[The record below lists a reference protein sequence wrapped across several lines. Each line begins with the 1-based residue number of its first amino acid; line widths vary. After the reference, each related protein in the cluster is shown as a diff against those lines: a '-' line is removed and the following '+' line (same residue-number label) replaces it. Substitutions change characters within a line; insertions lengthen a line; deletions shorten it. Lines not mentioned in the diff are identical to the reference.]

1 MANRLADQTSPYLL
15 QHKDNPVDWYPWGDE
30 AFERARTEDKPILLS
45 VGYAACHWCH
55 VMEHESFEDE
65 ATARI
70 MNEHFVCIKVDREER
85 PDVDSIYM
93 DAVQTMTG
101 HGGWPMTVFLT
112 PEGAPF
118 YGGTYFPPDDRHGM
132 PSFSRLLQAVAET
145 WRERRGEVEE
155 QGKQLTGR
163 LAIESR
169 LRPSAEPITDDILR
183 EAFANLRSHFDPEHG
198 GFGGAPKFPQPMT
211 IDFLLRLARSGNEE
225 AGTMARRTL
234 DEMAAGGI
242 FDQLGGGFHRYSVD
256 RYWVV
261 PHFEKMLYD
270 NTQLLRTY
278 TRAWQEWRVDRHRE
292 VAEATAAWML
302 DEMRDAQGGFWSTL
316 DADSE
321 GEEGKYYVW
330 SLQEIAEVAGPD
342 AGAAIKHFGVTEAG
356 NFEGHNILVYAGPPG
371 DQAAVTRA
379 RQAMLERRATRVRP
393 GTDTKVLAGWNGM
406 AVAALAEAGAV
417 LDKSDWVTA
426 AHEAMEFV
434 LSRLVQEGRLMRS
447 YRRTDDGREVINHLG
462 FSEDYAFVLEGLLA
476 LYEATFEVDWL
487 TKARRI
493 ADETI
498 RLFLDQETGGFF
510 TSGADAEQLVA
521 RPKDL
526 QDNAIPSANSV
537 LAVELQRLA
546 HFTGDSSYESHAVG
560 AMRIMRE
567 WMVQSPLGFGHLL
580 GAVDFYTDPTAEI
593 VIVGSPDF
601 DDTRALLRSVRDR
614 FRPNKVLICS
624 PDDRAAPNVPLLEGR
639 KQLNGRATAYVCRNG
654 TCDLPVDDVE
664 GLQAQLARL

>member
-30 AFERARTEDKPILLS
+30 AFERARADDKPVLLS

-55 VMEHESFEDE
+55 VMEHESFEDA

-112 PEGAPF
+112 PTGAPF
-118 YGGTYFPPDDRHGM
+118 YGGTYFPPEDRHGM

-163 LAIESR
+163 LAVESR
-169 LRPSAEPITDDILR
+169 LPPSAEPITRDILR
-183 EAFANLRSHFDPEHG
+183 EAFANLRGHFDPQHG

-278 TRAWQEWRVDRHRE
+278 VRAWQEWRVDRHRE

-302 DEMRDAQGGFWSTL
+302 DEMRDEQGGFWSTL

-330 SLQEIAEVAGPD
+330 SLQEIAEVAASD
-342 AGAAIKHFGVTEAG
+342 AGAAIEHFGVTETG
-356 NFEGHNILVYAGPPG
+356 NFEGHNILVYSRPP
-371 DQAAVTRA
+371 DDHAAVTRA
-379 RQAMLERRATRVRP
+379 RRAMLERRATRVRP

-417 LDKSDWVTA
+417 
-426 AHEAMEFV
+426 
-434 LSRLVQEGRLMRS
+434 
-447 YRRTDDGREVINHLG
+447 
-462 FSEDYAFVLEGLLA
+462 
-476 LYEATFEVDWL
+476 
-487 TKARRI
+487 
-493 ADETI
+493 
-498 RLFLDQETGGFF
+498 
-510 TSGADAEQLVA
+510 
-521 RPKDL
+521 
-526 QDNAIPSANSV
+526 
-537 LAVELQRLA
+537 
-546 HFTGDSSYESHAVG
+546 
-560 AMRIMRE
+560 
-567 WMVQSPLGFGHLL
+567 
-580 GAVDFYTDPTAEI
+580 
-593 VIVGSPDF
+593 
-601 DDTRALLRSVRDR
+601 
-614 FRPNKVLICS
+614 
-624 PDDRAAPNVPLLEGR
+624 
-639 KQLNGRATAYVCRNG
+639 
-654 TCDLPVDDVE
+654 
-664 GLQAQLARL
+664 